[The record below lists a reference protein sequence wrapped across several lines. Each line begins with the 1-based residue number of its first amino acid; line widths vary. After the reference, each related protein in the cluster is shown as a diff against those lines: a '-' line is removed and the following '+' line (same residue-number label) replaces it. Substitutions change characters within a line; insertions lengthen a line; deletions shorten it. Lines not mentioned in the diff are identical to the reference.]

1 MDTATLVGR
10 RVRLISTTDPY
21 TDLRHGDTGTVSFV
35 DDIGT
40 VFVNWDNGSGLGLV
54 RGEDKWEYL

>member
-1 MDTATLVGR
+1 MDTTTLVGR

-35 DDIGT
+35 DDMGT
-40 VFVNWDNGSGLGLV
+40 VHVDWDKGSGLGLIRRV
-54 RGEDKWEYL
+54 DNWEYL